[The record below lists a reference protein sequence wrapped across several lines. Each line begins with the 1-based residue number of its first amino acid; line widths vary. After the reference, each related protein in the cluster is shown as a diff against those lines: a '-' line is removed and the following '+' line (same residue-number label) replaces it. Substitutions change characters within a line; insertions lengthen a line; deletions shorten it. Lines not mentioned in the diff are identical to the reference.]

1 MKPKDRLKN
10 IAKTLTTE
18 DGSIF
23 FTSEDYDNMKWLIN
37 RVKKLEKAL
46 TVYAGMPMHESHD
59 HASFDSCNFANDRG
73 TIAREALEQE

>member
-1 MKPKDRLKN
+1 MKPKERLKN

-23 FTSEDYDNMKWLIN
+23 FTSEDYDNIKWLIN

-46 TVYAGMPMHESHD
+46 NEKPKLH
-59 HASFDSCNFANDRG
+59 R
-73 TIAREALEQE
+73 